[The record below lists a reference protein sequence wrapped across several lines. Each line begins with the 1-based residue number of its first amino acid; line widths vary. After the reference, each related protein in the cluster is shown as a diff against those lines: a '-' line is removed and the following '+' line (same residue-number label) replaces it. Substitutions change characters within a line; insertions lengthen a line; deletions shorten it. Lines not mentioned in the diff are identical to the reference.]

1 MSIIEGEWTD
11 NKCLLSC
18 GFVGVNILSWT
29 LGKALSGYPRLAT
42 PYPFCLTKKPRVNK
56 QLSLPRCIQ
65 NLCISVLACKF
76 YVQKIG
82 PTFLNP
88 NIWPRTK
95 HSRSKPQHLDE
106 TEITVTTWLK
116 RTLTSKFCGYQFL
129 YVNFMSKRLDQH
141 L

>member
-1 MSIIEGEWTD
+1 M
-11 NKCLLSC
+11 L
-18 GFVGVNILSWT
+18 T
-29 LGKALSGYPRLAT
+29 LMWFCWGKHSELNPRESLKWVSKT
-42 PYPFCLTKKPRVNK
+42 GHPLPFLFNQKNTRVNK